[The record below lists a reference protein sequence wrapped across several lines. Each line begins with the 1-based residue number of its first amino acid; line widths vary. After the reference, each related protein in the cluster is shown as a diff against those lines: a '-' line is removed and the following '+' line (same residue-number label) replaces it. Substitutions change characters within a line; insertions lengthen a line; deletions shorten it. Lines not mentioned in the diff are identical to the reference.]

1 MTKKFLFITTLF
13 FYLSSCSTIK
23 SSNNSSIIGKWES
36 KNEIVFEFFENS
48 KCSFNIPYKNTA
60 QTLQGVFF
68 INNSKNLSTI
78 DIKKID
84 GVSFSFYG
92 IFDFVDE
99 NMIKISKFSTSRK
112 TRPISFEKNNFLI
125 LYKKETNGS
134 N

>member
-23 SSNNSSIIGKWES
+23 PFNNASIIGKWES

-48 KCSFNIPYKNTA
+48 KCSFNVPYKNTV
-60 QTLQGVFF
+60 QTLQGIFF
-68 INNSKNLSTI
+68 INNSKNLKTI

-99 NMIKISKFSTSRK
+99 NTIKISKFSTIRK
-112 TRPISFEKNNFLI
+112 TRPISFEKNNFLT
-125 LYKKETNGS
+125 LNRKKINGS